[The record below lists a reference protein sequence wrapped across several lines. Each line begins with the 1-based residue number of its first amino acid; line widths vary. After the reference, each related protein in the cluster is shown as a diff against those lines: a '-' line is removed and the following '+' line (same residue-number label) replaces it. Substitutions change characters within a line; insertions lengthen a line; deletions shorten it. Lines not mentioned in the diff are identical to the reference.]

1 MIGTAVAAWIM
12 ALLFWRQ
19 FGKALRESGST

>member
-1 MIGTAVAAWIM
+1 VAAWIM

-19 FGKALRESGST
+19 FGRAMRERLSTPSPG